1 MEKNSLDRVK
11 LMMGYDLSK
20 TLNENTSEM
29 GIKGDVEEAG
39 FKSVEKAMKSGTDLK
54 KLYAELGTAFKVS
67 EDVVRLAAAK
77 DLTTL
82 TKELKSAV
90 TKDLKSGF
98 RSGGSSLGSLT
109 KNASKSKTIH
119 EILNAGKPLNENEI
133 IAIIE
138 RNKSQAKDLIVKA
151 EQGGKTVSKTASTT
165 TKTVAKDVAAAEK
178 EVKAAVVDVKTSVE
192 ASKVIDQT
200 VVAVTK
206 KGPRLAARLR
216 KAKMTISKYSPKFW
230 GKLSSVR
237 SKLSLKNL
245 LLFGL
250 AGYGLYELM
259 KGWFTDGEDGG
270 GETGGVFPPCVT
282 NLDDYK
288 IVTTSNGDPVIV
300 AFNPGEQTE
309 VKFYTNGRVWTKSN
323 DKKGRYSCKSDT
335 ELNEQPDSVMDRRIG
350 IDTPSTNN
358 KNTSKVSTNNFSN
371 ISIVWDG
378 DKVNPSPDPDV
389 TPVPSP
395 PKKSMYKPCAD
406 FPFAF
411 GCISE
416 RVTEVQRCLAISD
429 DGKFGPNTLKAITN
443 HIMDSTKPVGNDING
458 ADVVIQNE
466 RLSKLKSEGIT
477 KELYDQILAKCK
489 TENKPVIKTGNTQTT
504 TTGTTKTDTTK
515 TIPTEPTVKSTETTK
530 GETPADLYA
539 RLVKDGSLRGRLRG
553 QRIVYKGPDLSKEEQ
568 EKLGQYMADQ
578 GYRLSRSNFDKKF
591 GDKYVYKKNKPEEE
605 TK

>member
-395 PKKSMYKPCAD
+395 PEMSMYTPCPS
-406 FPFAF
+406 FPMVY
-411 GCISE
+411 GCKSDEI
-416 RVTEVQRCLAISD
+416 REVQSCL
-429 DGKFGPNTLKAITN
+429 GFEQKYQTGNFGPITMKGLGGLK
-443 HIMDSTKPVGNDING
+443 
-458 ADVVIQNE
+458 E
-466 RLSKLKSEGIT
+466 LT
-477 KELYDQILAKCK
+477 KEKYDEIIAKCK

>member
-29 GIKGDVEEAG
+29 GIKGDVEEQG
-39 FKSVEKAMKSGTDLK
+39 LKSIERAMKSGVDLK
-54 KLYAELGTAFKVS
+54 KLYAEIATALKVS
-67 EDVVRLAAAK
+67 EDVVKLAAAK

-90 TKDLKSGF
+90 AKDLKSGF

-119 EILNAGKPLNENEI
+119 EILNAGKPLNEKEI

-151 EQGGKTVSKTASTT
+151 EQGAKAVSKTASTT

-200 VVAVTK
+200 VVAVAK

-216 KAKMTISKYSPKFW
+216 KAKMTVSKYSPKFW

-288 IVTTSNGDPVIV
+288 IATTSNGDPVIV

-350 IDTPSTNN
+350 IDTSSTNN
-358 KNTSKVSTNNFSN
+358 KNTSEVSTNNFSN

-568 EKLGQYMADQ
+568 EKLGQYMSDQ